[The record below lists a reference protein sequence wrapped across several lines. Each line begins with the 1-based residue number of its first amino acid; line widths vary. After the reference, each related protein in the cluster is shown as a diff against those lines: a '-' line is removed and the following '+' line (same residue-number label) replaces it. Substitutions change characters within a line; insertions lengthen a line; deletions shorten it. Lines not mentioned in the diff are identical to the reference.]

1 MAIMI
6 MAAVTVATIAL
17 TDIDTSQINKQ
28 RRFLSIIR
36 VLTIYIH
43 VLFHSTLIHII
54 KEQKTGSGSR
64 ISASFN
70 KCK

>member
-6 MAAVTVATIAL
+6 MAAVTVATITL

-36 VLTIYIH
+36 VLTIYTRVVAVIAIR
-43 VLFHSTLIHII
+43 TLDD
-54 KEQKTGSGSR
+54 R
-64 ISASFN
+64 
-70 KCK
+70 